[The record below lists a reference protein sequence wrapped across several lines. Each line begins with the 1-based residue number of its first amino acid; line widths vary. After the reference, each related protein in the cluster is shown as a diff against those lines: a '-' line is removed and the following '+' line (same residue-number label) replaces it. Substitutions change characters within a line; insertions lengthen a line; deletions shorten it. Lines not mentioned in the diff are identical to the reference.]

1 MDALAEVLRAIKIDA
16 AIYLNGEFSE
26 PWCVMAPEAA
36 ALAPA
41 FGRAGAHVIIYH
53 LLCEGRAR
61 CEVDDTHAVDL
72 SAGDLVALPH
82 GHSHRISNGRYAAPI
97 DVSDTLPALLKHG
110 LQPLTAGGGG
120 ATSKFI
126 CGYLACDPH
135 LSQAFLTGLPPLIR
149 LNIRDDVSG
158 QWLENS
164 LRFSVAQAASRDAGA
179 LEVVAKLSEVFVAEA
194 LRRYQRELPP
204 GEIGWLAGAR
214 EPAVGRA
221 LMLMHHR
228 SAHRWTLPNLARE
241 VGVSRS
247 VLSERFRHYLGES
260 PIAYL
265 TRWRL
270 RLAHCEGCS
279 CACSK
284 TIRTARSR
292 NSCGYL
298 LGRPMDSI
306 LSRKEPSREPG
317 PIHVRVFLSSRHTPA
332 SFPL

>member
-26 PWCVMAPEAA
+26 PWCVLAPEATS
-36 ALAPA
+36 LAPL
-41 FGRAGAHVIIYH
+41 FGRDGAHVIVYH

-61 CEVDDTHAVDL
+61 CEVDDSDPVDL

-82 GHSHRISNGRYAAPI
+82 GHAHRIGNGRYATPI
-97 DVSDTLPALLKHG
+97 DVSNALPGLLERG
-110 LQPLTAGGGG
+110 LQPLMAGGGG
-120 ATSKFI
+120 TVSKFI
-126 CGYLACDPH
+126 CGYLACDRH

-204 GEIGWLAGAR
+204 GQTGWLAGAR

-228 SAHRWTLPNLARE
+228 SAHPWTLPSLAHE

-270 RLAHCEGCS
+270 RLG
-279 CACSK
+279 
-284 TIRTARSR
+284 ARALTSTGHTCR
-292 NSCGYL
+292 PDC
-298 LGRPMDSI
+298 LGRG
-306 LSRKEPSREPG
+306 L
-317 PIHVRVFLSSRHTPA
+317 RV
-332 SFPL
+332 

>member
-26 PWCVMAPEAA
+26 PWCVLAPEATT
-36 ALAPA
+36 LAPL
-41 FGRAGAHVIIYH
+41 FGRDGAHVIIYH
-53 LLCEGRAR
+53 LLCEGRAC
-61 CEVDDTHAVDL
+61 CEIDDYDPVDL

-82 GHSHRISNGRYAAPI
+82 GHPHRMGNGAATTPLY
-97 DVSDTLPALLKHG
+97 VSSALPGLLERG
-110 LQPLTAGGGG
+110 LQPLMTGGGG
-120 ATSKFI
+120 TVSKFI
-126 CGYLACDPH
+126 CGYLACDRH
-135 LSQAFLTGLPPLIR
+135 LSQAFLAGLPPLIR
-149 LNIRDDVSG
+149 LNIRDDSSG

-179 LEVVAKLSEVFVAEA
+179 MEVVAKLSEVFVAEA

-204 GEIGWLAGAR
+204 GQTGWLAAAR

-228 SAHRWTLPNLARE
+228 SAHPWTLVSLAHE

-247 VLSERFRHYLGES
+247 VLSDRFRHFLGES

-270 RLAHCEGCS
+270 RLG
-279 CACSK
+279 
-284 TIRTARSR
+284 ARALAST
-292 NSCGYL
+292 NHTVSEIALDVGYESEAAFN
-298 LGRPMDSI
+298 RAF
-306 LSRKEPSREPG
+306 KREYGLP
-317 PIHVRVFLSSRHTPA
+317 PA
-332 SFPL
+332 RYRRQH

>member
-1 MDALAEVLRAIKIDA
+1 MDALAEVLRAVRIDS

-26 PWCVMAPEAA
+26 PWCVDAPEAA
-36 ALAPA
+36 SLAPLL
-41 FGRAGAHVIIYH
+41 GRDGAHVIVYH

-61 CEVDDTHAVDL
+61 CEVDDGDAVDL

-82 GHSHRISNGRYAAPI
+82 GHSHRIGNGRHVTPL
-97 DVSDTLPALLKHG
+97 DVSDALPGLLQRG
-110 LQPLTAGGGG
+110 LQPLMAGGGG
-120 ATSKFI
+120 TVSKFI

-149 LNIRDDVSG
+149 LNVRDDVSG

-164 LRFSVAQAASRDAGA
+164 LRFSVAQAASRDAGT
-179 LEVVAKLSEVFVAEA
+179 LEVLAKLSEVFVAEA

-204 GEIGWLAGAR
+204 GQTGWLAGAR

-228 SAHRWTLPNLARE
+228 SAHPWTLPSLAHE

-270 RLAHCEGCS
+270 RLG
-279 CACSK
+279 
-284 TIRTARSR
+284 ARALTSTDHTVAQIALHV
-292 NSCGYL
+292 GYESEAAFN
-298 LGRPMDSI
+298 RAF
-306 LSRKEPSREPG
+306 KREYGHP
-317 PIHVRVFLSSRHTPA
+317 PA
-332 SFPL
+332 RYRRQRQAAE

>member
-1 MDALAEVLRAIKIDA
+1 MDALAEVLRAIRIDS

-26 PWCVMAPEAA
+26 PWCVDAPESTS
-36 ALAPA
+36 LAPLL
-41 FGRAGAHVIIYH
+41 GRDGAHVIIYH

-61 CEVDDTHAVDL
+61 CEVEDGDRVDL

-82 GHSHRISNGRYAAPI
+82 GHSHRIGNGRNVAPL
-97 DVSDTLPALLKHG
+97 DVSDALSGLLERG
-110 LQPLTAGGGG
+110 LQPLMAGGGG
-120 ATSKFI
+120 NVSKFI
-126 CGYLACDPH
+126 CGYLACDRH

-164 LRFSVAQAASRDAGA
+164 LRFSVAQAASRDAGT
-179 LEVVAKLSEVFVAEA
+179 LEVLAKLSEVFVAEA

-204 GEIGWLAGAR
+204 GQTGWLAGAR

-221 LMLMHHR
+221 LTLMHHR
-228 SAHRWTLPNLARE
+228 SAHPWTLPILAHE

-270 RLAHCEGCS
+270 RLG
-279 CACSK
+279 
-284 TIRTARSR
+284 ARALTSTDHTVAQIALDV
-292 NSCGYL
+292 GYESEAAFN
-298 LGRPMDSI
+298 RAF
-306 LSRKEPSREPG
+306 KREYGQP
-317 PIHVRVFLSSRHTPA
+317 PA
-332 SFPL
+332 RYRRRLQAGD

>member
-26 PWCVMAPEAA
+26 PWCVLAPEAGS
-36 ALAPA
+36 LAPI
-41 FGRAGAHVIIYH
+41 FGRDGAHVIIYH

-61 CEVDDTHAVDL
+61 CEVEGSDPVDL

-82 GHSHRISNGRYAAPI
+82 GHSHWLGSGRCAAPI
-97 DVSDTLPALLKHG
+97 DVSNALPAVLERG

-120 ATSKFI
+120 DVARFI
-126 CGYLACDPH
+126 CGYLACDRH

-164 LRFSVAQAASRDAGA
+164 LRFSVAQAASRDAA
-179 LEVVAKLSEVFVAEA
+179 SLEVVAKLSEVFVAEA

-204 GEIGWLAGAR
+204 GQTGWLAGAR

-228 SAHRWTLPNLARE
+228 SADPWTLLSLARE

-270 RLAHCEGCS
+270 RLG
-279 CACSK
+279 
-284 TIRTARSR
+284 ARALASTGHGVAR
-292 NSCGYL
+292 IALDVGYESEAAFN
-298 LGRPMDSI
+298 RAF
-306 LSRKEPSREPG
+306 KREYGHP
-317 PIHVRVFLSSRHTPA
+317 PA
-332 SFPL
+332 RYRRQHHAAG

>member
-1 MDALAEVLRAIKIDA
+1 VDALAEVLRAIKIDA

-26 PWCVMAPEAA
+26 PWCVLAPEAA
-36 ALAPA
+36 SLAPL
-41 FGRAGAHVIIYH
+41 FGRDGAHVIIYH

-61 CEVDDTHAVDL
+61 CEVDDSEPVDL

-82 GHSHRISNGRYAAPI
+82 GHAHRIGNGHAKPL
-97 DVSDTLPALLKHG
+97 DVRNALPRLLERG
-110 LQPLTAGGGG
+110 LQPLMAGGGG
-120 ATSKFI
+120 NVSKFI
-126 CGYLACDPH
+126 CGYLACDRH

-164 LRFSVAQAASRDAGA
+164 LRFSVAQAASRDAGT

-204 GEIGWLAGAR
+204 GETGWLAGAR

-228 SAHRWTLPNLARE
+228 SAHPWTLVSLAHE

-270 RLAHCEGCS
+270 RLG
-279 CACSK
+279 
-284 TIRTARSR
+284 ARALASTGHSVAR
-292 NSCGYL
+292 IALDVGYESEAAFN
-298 LGRPMDSI
+298 RAF
-306 LSRKEPSREPG
+306 KREYGDP
-317 PIHVRVFLSSRHTPA
+317 PA
-332 SFPL
+332 RYRRQCQAGE

>member
-1 MDALAEVLRAIKIDA
+1 MDALAEVLRAIQIDA

-26 PWCVMAPEAA
+26 PWCV
-36 ALAPA
+36 LAPA
-41 FGRAGAHVIIYH
+41 AASLAPLFGRDGAHVIIYH
-53 LLCEGRAR
+53 LLCEGHAR
-61 CEVDDTHAVDL
+61 CEIEGGEPVDL

-82 GHSHRISNGRYAAPI
+82 GHPHRIGNGRHATPL
-97 DVSDTLPALLKHG
+97 DVSNALPGILERG
-110 LQPLTAGGGG
+110 LRPLTAGGGG
-120 ATSKFI
+120 NVSRFI
-126 CGYLACDPH
+126 CGYLACDRQ
-135 LSQAFLTGLPPLIR
+135 LSQAFLTGLPPLIH

-158 QWLENS
+158 QWLEDS
-164 LRFSVAQAASRDAGA
+164 LRFSVAQAASRDAGS

-204 GEIGWLAGAR
+204 GQTGWLAGAR

-228 SAHRWTLPNLARE
+228 SAHPWTLVNLARE

-270 RLAHCEGCS
+270 RLGARALAATAHSVAHIALDVGYESEAAFNRAFKREYGQPP
-279 CACSK
+279 
-284 TIRTARSR
+284 ARYR
-292 NSCGYL
+292 
-298 LGRPMDSI
+298 
-306 LSRKEPSREPG
+306 
-317 PIHVRVFLSSRHTPA
+317 RHLQA
-332 SFPL
+332 AG